1 MKAPINER
9 IIVLRYKRLAD
20 EVYRKTCDVL
30 LGFLAKDL
38 ADESFVEERMNLP
51 SVTLPIATLGSV
63 EPDWAQLK
71 VSIDRPSR
79 FWNHNRTKCIQF
91 YREYLTVN
99 LIDDLEGKV
108 LGSYKELCEFFVRLL
123 PFFKLVDADLHVRRV
138 GIDYQ
143 NILIGDQLVDF
154 IKQDGEFLE
163 VADIFRNDIVNVK
176 ISGTRALTPFRFE
189 TSYGQDPKQT
199 ARFPALLRVT
209 INVPNRPKAGWQVY
223 VLFSASAD
231 FPGFEGGHIV
241 DFLDDMHASV
251 TAGFMTTFS
260 DKIVSRAVVKQ

>member
-1 MKAPINER
+1 MKAPIKER
-9 IIVLRYKRLAD
+9 IIVLQYKRLAD
-20 EVYRKTCDVL
+20 EVYRKICDAL
-30 LGFLAKDL
+30 SGFLAKDL
-38 ADESFVEERMNLP
+38 AGECFVEERMNLP
-51 SVTLPIATLGSV
+51 SVTLPGATLGSI

-79 FWNHNRTKCIQF
+79 FWNHDKTKCIQF

-108 LGSYKELCEFFVRLL
+108 VGRYEELYEFFVRLL
-123 PFFKLVDADLHVRRV
+123 PFFKSVDADLHVRRA

-154 IKQDGEFLE
+154 VKQDGEFLE
-163 VADIFRNDIVNVK
+163 VAEIFRNDIVNVK
-176 ISGTRALTPFRFE
+176 IAGARAQ

-199 ARFPALLRVT
+199 TRLPALLRVT
-209 INVPNRPKAGWQVY
+209 INVPHRSRVGWQVY

-231 FPGFEGGHIV
+231 FPGFAGDYIV
-241 DFLDDMHASV
+241 EFLNDMHASV
-251 TAGFMTTFS
+251 IAGFLTTFS

>member
-1 MKAPINER
+1 MKAPIKER

-20 EVYRKTCDVL
+20 EAYRKICDEL
-30 LGFLAKDL
+30 LGFLAKGL

-51 SVTLPIATLGSV
+51 SVTLPVATLGST
-63 EPDWAQLK
+63 EPDWSQLK

-79 FWNHNRTKCIQF
+79 FWNYDKTKCIQF

-99 LIDDLEGKV
+99 LIDDLEGKAV
-108 LGSYKELCEFFVRLL
+108 GSYEELCGFFLRLL
-123 PFFKLVDADLHVRRV
+123 PFFKSADADLHVQRA

-154 IKQDGEFLE
+154 VKQDGEFLE

-176 ISGTRALTPFRFE
+176 IAGARAQTPFRFE
-189 TSYGQDPKQT
+189 TSYGKDPKQ
-199 ARFPALLRVT
+199 AVRFPALLKVT
-209 INVPNRPKAGWQVY
+209 INVPNRPSSGWQVH

-231 FPGFEGGHIV
+231 FPGFAGDGIEE
-241 DFLDDMHASV
+241 FLNDMHASV
-251 TAGFMTTFS
+251 ITGFTTTFS
-260 DKIVSRAVVKQ
+260 DKIVSRAAVKK